1 MRLATTT
8 QTMRM
13 VFRNQ
18 AGRNVTIT
26 LDNPRDN
33 LTAAEVE
40 AAMDLV
46 IARNIFT
53 SSGGDL
59 VSKQDIR
66 IIDSTTNDLYDPQ
79 A

>member
-1 MRLATTT
+1 MATNTKTLRL
-8 QTMRM
+8 

-18 AGRNVTIT
+18 EGKNVTIS
-26 LDNPRDN
+26 LDNPRSDV
-33 LTAAEVE
+33 TSAEIE

-66 IIDSTTNDLYDPQ
+66 LIDSTTNDLYDP

>member
-1 MRLATTT
+1 LATTT
-8 QTMRM
+8 QTLRL
-13 VFRNQ
+13 VFKNQ
-18 AGRNVTIT
+18 AGKNVTIS
-26 LDNPRDN
+26 LDNPRDEV
-33 LTAAEVE
+33 TAAEIE

-53 SSGGDL
+53 STGGDL

-66 IIDSTTNDLYDPQ
+66 LIDSTTNDLYDPP

>member
-1 MRLATTT
+1 MAVTARTL
-8 QTMRM
+8 RM

-18 AGRNVTIT
+18 AGRNVTMS
-26 LDNPRDN
+26 LDNPRSD

-46 IARNIFT
+46 IARNILT

-66 IIDSTTNDLYDPQ
+66 IIDSTTDDLYNPP

>member
-1 MRLATTT
+1 MATNSKTL
-8 QTMRM
+8 RM

-18 AGRNVTIT
+18 AGKNVTVS
-26 LDNPRDN
+26 LDSPRSDV
-33 LTAAEVE
+33 TSAEIE

-59 VSKQDIR
+59 MSKQDIR
-66 IIDSTTNDLYDPQ
+66 IIDSITDDLYDP

>member
-1 MRLATTT
+1 MTFTS
-8 QTMRM
+8 
-13 VFRNQ
+13 Q

-26 LDNPRDN
+26 LENPRAD
-33 LTAAEVE
+33 LTAAEIE

-59 VSKQDIR
+59 VIKQDIK
-66 IIDSTTNDLYDPQ
+66 IIDSTTNDLYDPP

>member
-1 MRLATTT
+1 MAVTARTL
-8 QTMRM
+8 RM

-18 AGRNVTIT
+18 AGRNVTIS
-26 LDNPRDN
+26 LDNPRSD

-66 IIDSTTNDLYDPQ
+66 IIDSTTNDLYDPP

>member
-1 MRLATTT
+1 LATNSKTL
-8 QTMRM
+8 RM

-18 AGRNVTIT
+18 AGKNVTVS
-26 LDNPRDN
+26 LDNPRSDV
-33 LTAAEVE
+33 TSAEIE

-66 IIDSTTNDLYDPQ
+66 IIDSTTDDLYDP

>member
-1 MRLATTT
+1 MATTAKT
-8 QTMRM
+8 LRM

-18 AGRNVTIT
+18 AGKNVTIS
-26 LDNPRDN
+26 LDDPRADV
-33 LTAAEVE
+33 TSAEIE
-40 AAMDLV
+40 AAMDLI

-66 IIDSTTNDLYDPQ
+66 IIDSTTDDLYDP

>member
-1 MRLATTT
+1 MADTAKTL
-8 QTMRM
+8 RM

-18 AGRNVTIT
+18 AGKNVTIT
-26 LDNPRDN
+26 LDNPRSD
-33 LTAAEVE
+33 LTAAEIQT
-40 AAMDLV
+40 AMDLV

-66 IIDSTTNDLYDPQ
+66 IIDSTTNDLYNPP

>member
-1 MRLATTT
+1 MTFTS
-8 QTMRM
+8 
-13 VFRNQ
+13 Q

-26 LDNPRDN
+26 LENPRAD
-33 LTAAEVE
+33 LTAAEIE

-46 IARNIFT
+46 ITRNIFT

-59 VSKQDIR
+59 VIKQDIK
-66 IIDSTTNDLYDPQ
+66 IIDSTTNDLYDPP

>member
-1 MRLATTT
+1 MATTV
-8 QTMRM
+8 QTLRM

-18 AGRNVTIT
+18 AGGNVTIS

-53 SSGGDL
+53 SPGGDL

-66 IIDSTTNDLYDPQ
+66 IIDSTTNDLYDPP